1 MPIKQQVDN
10 CFSCNTEGLQNGH
23 QPLLSHQVLCKI
35 SRNRGL
41 HDRNSWSFNVNA
53 VAETQT
59 SNDGIPHIADS
70 AETFNQHSDEY
81 LLYFLLA
88 GQGPIADENQE
99 LLKSMN
105 FDLNKPHTDEEALDL
120 LINEDVTYSD
130 SFPEIK

>member
-1 MPIKQQVDN
+1 MVTNLFCRTKSSVRLVATVVSTIAIVGD
-10 CFSCNTEGLQNGH
+10 ST
-23 QPLLSHQVLCKI
+23 SI
-35 SRNRGL
+35 
-41 HDRNSWSFNVNA
+41 A
-53 VAETQT
+53 VAEAQT
-59 SNDGIPHIADS
+59 SNDGIPYIADS
-70 AETFNQHSDEY
+70 AETFNQYSDED

-105 FDLNKPHTDEEALDL
+105 FDSNKLHTDEEALDL